1 MLRFITVTT
10 LLIGIA
16 STCFSFESRV
26 DSSAFIRDLD
36 TLKVWVEK
44 HHPLPFARCTQED
57 WTRAHENAKA
67 KVKTEGTENAFLEA
81 VGEWLS
87 VLKDS
92 HTSISLEPWRKDIL
106 HGYRANSLQF
116 TSIENLV
123 YVKRD
128 DLGQIKKG
136 TLVESINGMASEDLM
151 SKAWLISPQEGNSWT
166 GKTRFAEAMLV
177 PVAVSLHDNR
187 LGDNFQGRIQVNG
200 AFYELGSKKKK
211 ATFNSILTPEK
222 HLEWNVGEDHVTLK
236 IKSFGKGK
244 SRTYFRVLRRGFRK
258 LERNSIKWETK
269 ALVIDLRGNTGG
281 YSARMSQVLQYICD
295 KTIKVPAVYIRPN
308 DLREGNH
315 LDTVKFDGQKMGEK
329 HLWSGPTSLLIDGF
343 SASASVSFA
352 GVFRKEQ
359 LGPVFGEACMGARSG
374 TFSDPVNYELP
385 ESGLNVS
392 ISSGIFSMDDEIKMG
407 VRPVAPNRW
416 VQCNVED
423 LISGNDPIEGA
434 ISDWISNPDV
444 GDETLLIDR
453 ESKVIWKELETVYSR
468 ARDWGG
474 KTRKEV
480 WAILLEGD
488 QCITELKRQRKNATL
503 EELQRIT
510 NDIKQCLTRRNTSIQ
525 IVLPLKM
532 RTVFQ
537 ELTSPNRPAVLHF
550 GLHNRA
556 DCNVC
561 KTPNSS
567 K

>member
-1 MLRFITVTT
+1 MLRIITFTT

-26 DSSAFIRDLD
+26 DSTAFVRDLD

-57 WTRAHENAKA
+57 WTRAHENAIA

-81 VGEWLS
+81 VGEMLS

-92 HTSISLEPWRKDIL
+92 HTSIALDPWRKKVL
-106 HGYRANSLQF
+106 NGYRANSLQF
-116 TSIENLV
+116 TSIEDLV

-128 DLGQIKKG
+128 DLGQIKTG
-136 TLVESINGMASEDLM
+136 TLVESINGVASEDLM
-151 SKAWLISPQEGNSWT
+151 SKALLIAPQEGNSWT
-166 GKTRFAEAMLV
+166 GKTRFAEALLV
-177 PVAVSLHDNR
+177 PVAVALNEGSHE
-187 LGDNFQGRIQVNG
+187 GRIQVNG
-200 AFYELGSKKKK
+200 ANYDFGSKKKP
-211 ATFNSILTPEK
+211 ATFNRIQAHNK
-222 HLEWNVGEDHVTLK
+222 YIEWNVGDDHVTLK

-244 SRTYFRVLRRGFRK
+244 PRVYFRVLRRGFRK
-258 LERNSIKWETK
+258 LERNAVKWKTK

-281 YSARMSQVLQYICD
+281 YSARMSEVLNYICD
-295 KTIKVPAVYIRPN
+295 QTIKVPAMYIRPN
-308 DLREGNH
+308 DLGEENN
-315 LDTVKFDGQKMGEK
+315 LDTLRFEGREMGEK
-329 HLWSGPTSLLIDGF
+329 YLWGGPTALLIDGF

-352 GVFRKEQ
+352 GVFRKLQ
-359 LGPVFGEACMGARSG
+359 RGPIFGEACMGSRSG

-385 ESGLNVS
+385 ESGLKVS
-392 ISSGIFSMDDEIKMG
+392 IASGIFSMDDEIKMG
-407 VRPVAPNRW
+407 MRPVAPTRW

-434 ISDWISNPDV
+434 IRDWFSNPDV
-444 GDETLLIDR
+444 GDESHLIDR

-468 ARDWGG
+468 VRDWGG

-480 WAILLEGD
+480 WEILLEGD
-488 QCITELKRQRKNATL
+488 QCISELKTLRKNATL
-503 EELQRIT
+503 EELNRIT
-510 NDIKQCLTRRNTSIQ
+510 KDLKQCITRRNTSIQ
-525 IVLPLKM
+525 IVLPLKT

-561 KTPNSS
+561 KPPN
-567 K
+567 

>member
-1 MLRFITVTT
+1 MLRILTLTT

-81 VGEWLS
+81 VGELLS
-87 VLKDS
+87 ILKDS

-106 HGYRANSLQF
+106 NGYRANSLQF

-136 TLVESINGMASEDLM
+136 TLVESINGIASEDLL
-151 SKAWLISPQEGNSWT
+151 SKAWLIAPQEGNSWT
-166 GKTRFAEAMLV
+166 GKTRFAEALLV
-177 PVAVSLHDNR
+177 PVAVSLHDKR
-187 LGDNFQGRIQVNG
+187 LGDKFQGRIQVNG
-200 AFYELGSKKKK
+200 AHYELVSKKKK
-211 ATFNSILTPEK
+211 ATFKSILAPEK

-244 SRTYFRVLRRGFRK
+244 SRTYFRVLKRGFRK
-258 LERNSIKWETK
+258 LERNSKKWGTK

-281 YSARMSQVLQYICD
+281 YSARMSQVLHYICD
-295 KTIKVPAVYIRPN
+295 QTIKVPAVYIRPN

-315 LDTVKFDGQKMGEK
+315 LDTVRFDGREMGEK
-329 HLWSGPTSLLIDGF
+329 HLWNGPTSLLIDGF

-352 GVFRKEQ
+352 GVFIKEQ

-407 VRPVAPNRW
+407 MRPVAPTRW

-444 GDETLLIDR
+444 GDESLLIDR
-453 ESKVIWKELETVYSR
+453 ESKVIWMELETVYSR

-474 KTRKEV
+474 QTRKAV
-480 WAILLEGD
+480 WTILSEGD
-488 QCITELKRQRKNATL
+488 QCISELKSLRKNATL

-510 NDIKQCLTRRNTSIQ
+510 NDIKQCLSRRNTSIQ

-561 KTPNSS
+561 KPPNLL